1 MKLVVAIILYTIIIS
16 QLSLQFG
23 ISQEV
28 WTTPDQLDA
37 PSEDCSGVLCGLEA
51 AIQAAIAPLRWVFN
65 SIAVIVEFMT
75 YQVEGIPP
83 LINTVII
90 APIGGGILWLA
101 VRLVR
106 GGG

>member
-1 MKLVVAIILYTIIIS
+1 MKLVVALILYTIIIS

-28 WTTPDQLDA
+28 WSTPDQLDA
-37 PSEDCSGVLCGLEA
+37 PSEECSGFLCGLET
-51 AIQAAIAPLRWVFN
+51 AIQAVLIPIRWVFN
-65 SIAVIVEFMT
+65 SIAVVFMFLT
-75 YQVEGIPP
+75 YQVEGIPA

-90 APIGGGILWLA
+90 TPIGGGILWIA